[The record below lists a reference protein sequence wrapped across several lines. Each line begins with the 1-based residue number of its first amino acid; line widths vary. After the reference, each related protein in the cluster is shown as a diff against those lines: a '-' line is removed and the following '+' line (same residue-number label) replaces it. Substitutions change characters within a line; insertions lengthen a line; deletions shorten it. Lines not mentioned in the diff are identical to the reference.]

1 VAAAE
6 ELMPEEEQEEAARFE
21 LFTQEQQDNSQA
33 QIQEI
38 YK

>member
-1 VAAAE
+1 VAVVE
-6 ELMPEEEQEEAARFE
+6 ELTPEEEQEEAARFE
-21 LFTQEQQDNSQA
+21 LFTQERQGNSQA